1 MAERVIRESSR
12 QRWWS
17 RRRRTRHHYDYQTNF
32 TCFSHIPL
40 KSTATLIM
48 AAYPE
53 LRIAV
58 AGFIA
63 ALGNQVK
70 VMIGA
75 V

>member
-1 MAERVIRESSR
+1 
-12 QRWWS
+12 
-17 RRRRTRHHYDYQTNF
+17 
-32 TCFSHIPL
+32 
-40 KSTATLIM
+40 M

-70 VMIGA
+70 VVIGA